1 MKECPLPRGILLPC
15 GVRYQCQIHSVFQD
29 SIIRQHFTVG
39 FTVNQAANTVAHCLS
54 GMGFAA
60 FGIRQA
66 RGKEKFDLIGAA
78 RCAYIFIVAYPA
90 YGTFMHADNFS
101 YRI

>member
-1 MKECPLPRGILLPC
+1 MNVHCLAAFCYRAACDINAIFIQ
-15 GVRYQCQIHSVFQD
+15 YFSD

-39 FTVNQAANTVAHCLS
+39 FTVNQAANTVAHYLS